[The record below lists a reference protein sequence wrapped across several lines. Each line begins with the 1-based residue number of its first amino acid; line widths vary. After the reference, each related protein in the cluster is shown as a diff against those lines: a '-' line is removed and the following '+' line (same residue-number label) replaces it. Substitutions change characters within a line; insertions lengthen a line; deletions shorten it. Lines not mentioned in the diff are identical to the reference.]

1 MKFKHIQ
8 VRIKKKPRKQPKK
21 NNAHLVN
28 KDKLFFEE
36 KNLEQELVYRQPIK
50 KKTKPPIK
58 YY

>member
-28 KDKLFFEE
+28 KDKLFMQAKWLEE
-36 KNLEQELVYRQPIK
+36 ELVFHQKPIK
-50 KKTKPPIK
+50 KRFAPIK